1 MQRVSLFLFL
11 LISVDTVC
19 GIFSFYL
26 TSVKMRTQKERK
38 ILMNTRVEHDSMGE
52 IEVPTDRYWG
62 AQTQRSYQNFKIS
75 AERLSM

>member
-52 IEVPTDRYWG
+52 IEVPTCLLYTSD
-62 AQTQRSYQNFKIS
+62 A
-75 AERLSM
+75 ADEL